1 MEKYGKKMPLPQVG
15 EYLNKKLSIVN
26 NENVITQPEY
36 KLKASTVIKASIG
49 EILFVINRTESRFLF
64 QFSHLILNRK
74 YWQPFVADV
83 QVQGKD
89 NIIQYIRDGN
99 KQTEAFS
106 ITIYKEDNIIY
117 VIEHK
122 DLKVLRI
129 LEISTYGLF
138 SILTLYTKVSSFNL
152 YNVPPK

>member
-1 MEKYGKKMPLPQVG
+1 MPLPQVG
-15 EYLNKKLSIVN
+15 EYLNQKLSILN
-26 NENVITQPEY
+26 NEIVITQPEY
-36 KLKASTVIKASIG
+36 KLKASTVIKASIS
-49 EILFVINRTESRFLF
+49 EILFVINRTES
-64 QFSHLILNRK
+64 RK

-83 QVQGKD
+83 QVQGKE
-89 NIIQYIRDGN
+89 NIVQYIHDGN

-106 ITIYKEDNIIY
+106 ITIYKEDNIVY

-129 LEISTYGLF
+129 VEISTYGLF

>member
-15 EYLNKKLSIVN
+15 EYLNQKLSILN
-26 NENVITQPEY
+26 NEIVITQPEY
-36 KLKASTVIKASIG
+36 KLKASTVIKASIS
-49 EILFVINRTESRFLF
+49 EILFVINRTES
-64 QFSHLILNRK
+64 RK

-83 QVQGKD
+83 QVQGKE
-89 NIIQYIRDGN
+89 NIVQYIHDGN

-106 ITIYKEDNIIY
+106 ITIYKEDNIVY

-129 LEISTYGLF
+129 VEISTYGLF

>member
-15 EYLNKKLSIVN
+15 EYLNQKLSILN
-26 NENVITQPEY
+26 NEIVITQPEY
-36 KLKASTVIKASIG
+36 KLKASTVIKASIS
-49 EILFVINRTESRFLF
+49 EILFVINRTES
-64 QFSHLILNRK
+64 RK

-83 QVQGKD
+83 QVQGKE
-89 NIIQYIRDGN
+89 NIVQYIHDGI

-138 SILTLYTKVSSFNL
+138 SILSLYTKVSSFNL